1 MVGEV
6 AENPGTPYGD
16 RMMNE
21 KNTMTKTEE
30 ELALHEVATS
40 ELQAIGG
47 GYDPNNPPGCG
58 FHPPGWHP
66 PPLGQVA
73 RGVAHE

>member
-1 MVGEV
+1 MN
-6 AENPGTPYGD
+6 AKNQ
-16 RMMNE
+16 MM
-21 KNTMTKTEE
+21 THEE
-30 ELALHEVATS
+30 ELALREVEAT

-66 PPLGQVA
+66 PPLGQAPRV
-73 RGVAHE
+73 VAHD